1 MYPCT
6 VLTVGVLVGVSACI
20 SVYQGAALAFVCL
33 VDGFCDKF
41 VTTGPLFYSP
51 SSNTTTNGLA
61 QHKTNGLAQ
70 HKTNGHILTSECY
83 GLGTRELGFVVFLS
97 SFLAKLKCFQRHLD
111 AIGLIADFLK
121 PPR

>member
-61 QHKTNGLAQ
+61 QHKTNG
-70 HKTNGHILTSECY
+70 HILTSECY

-97 SFLAKLKCFQRHLD
+97 SYLAKLKCFQRHRD